1 MAALLI
7 DSSPDCVISKE
18 GATPADDSVD
28 FILQARYEDC
38 AGIMTFGPGSTY
50 GDEGAA
56 ADTGYYIVTWLGI
69 GFMVVTLIM
78 WMVYENR
85 QLVGHVA
92 RIRGREPGGPPPQP
106 GGVGGEA

>member
-1 MAALLI
+1 MALLI
-7 DSSPDCVISKE
+7 DSSPDCVVSRE
-18 GATPADDSVD
+18 GATPDDDSVD

-56 ADTGYYIVTWLGI
+56 AETGYYIVTWLGI
-69 GFMVVTLIM
+69 TFMVATLI
-78 WMVYENR
+78 WWIVYENR

-92 RIRGREPGGPPPQP
+92 RIRGRGTAGPPPQP
-106 GGVGGEA
+106 GGVGGET